1 MKNKLMDLN
10 NHLFEQLERLN
21 DDDLTDEGLAKE
33 AQRTDSMV
41 KIADQIIG
49 TAHVAIQAAKLVN
62 EAGGNY
68 QQMLPMITSSSDID
82 KDHPALAPAVKGK
95 KA

>member
-1 MKNKLMDLN
+1 MKNKLLDLN

-21 DDDLTDEGLAKE
+21 DDELSDEGLARE

-68 QQMLPMITSSSDID
+68 HQMLPMIGGSDKINED
-82 KDHPALAPAVKGK
+82 QPALAPPKGK
-95 KA
+95 KS